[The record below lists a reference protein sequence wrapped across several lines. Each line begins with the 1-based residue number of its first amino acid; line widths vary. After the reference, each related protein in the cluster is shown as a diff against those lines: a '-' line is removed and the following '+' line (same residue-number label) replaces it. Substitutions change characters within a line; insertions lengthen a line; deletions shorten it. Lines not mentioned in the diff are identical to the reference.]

1 MIEGVRL
8 LLILAYILNVI
19 KHLLALFNIYLLK
32 ISGKSTVEQWEVFKK
47 TFINDWTLLAFMS
60 ALYLIC
66 S

>member
-47 TFINDWTLLAFMS
+47 TLDFH
-60 ALYLIC
+60 
-66 S
+66 